1 MMIKPSLGLML
12 SMALLSACADATV
25 FVWTDSQGGRHY
37 SDQPQLNATQLHVE
51 PDTTYYRVH
60 KVVDGDTVQLDNGL
74 KVRLLGVNSPEVAG
88 RFKQAEAGGDVAKH
102 WLTQRL
108 QGLRVSLEQDAE
120 AQDRYQR
127 RLAYLLDEQ
136 HNNINIEL
144 VRNGLATV
152 NVYPPNFK
160 YLEALVAAQ
169 QQAEQEHKGL
179 WGNPAYA
186 AKSYQALTVDNYH
199 GWQRIRGRI
208 TAVRHGR
215 KHDYLQ
221 FSDTIAIQVPE
232 ACWQW
237 FPDLSTYI
245 GRTVE
250 ARGWVRK
257 NRQHLHLTVRHPS
270 ALLLVD

>member
-88 RFKQAEAGGDVAKH
+88 RFKQAESGGDVAKH

-199 GWQRIRGRI
+199 VWQRIRGRI
-208 TAVRHGR
+208 PPFVMGASMIICNFPIRLRYRCLRLVGSGSLIYRLILVVRWKHGAGCA
-215 KHDYLQ
+215 K
-221 FSDTIAIQVPE
+221 
-232 ACWQW
+232 
-237 FPDLSTYI
+237 I
-245 GRTVE
+245 G
-250 ARGWVRK
+250 
-257 NRQHLHLTVRHPS
+257 S
-270 ALLLVD
+270 ICI